1 MSRILLALL
10 LLAGAFLRVRL
21 ALDRPLWDDELW
33 QRFVTR
39 EDGCL
44 DFLLW
49 RHDELVH
56 PPLSFILNKLCC
68 DLFQSDAAW
77 VWRLPSI
84 VAGIL
89 CIPAGFAL
97 GKKLGSP
104 ALALGIAAML
114 AFDLNT
120 AWESANARMYSMFAL
135 GLLLALGAALD
146 MRGARRGEWRTAVWL
161 GFVLGALMWIH
172 LLAAVVWSALGLA
185 LAASRVAG
193 PAADC
198 GRGARQNGGSRGGCP
213 TWTSLAIAF
222 GVACLLGFP
231 GIARFF
237 AVREGVGAA
246 IPDRSPGEI
255 FHLLYWVVNLL
266 VWIEV
271 RFISPLVLALSAI
284 GAVAMLAGQ
293 VAQPPRLPAS
303 PAVAPTAV
311 AGRDGFTV
319 MSVLLLA
326 LGLLTALSQIH
337 LLRTH
342 PFSVMRYLI
351 PAQPILWIGL
361 PFLLLVAP
369 PQRLRLIAA
378 ALFCLF
384 LGVQAWNC
392 TRLES
397 TYGTVASDVRE
408 SRAFVDA
415 VDFVKASKSA
425 SDAVAYLPHDRFA
438 YRGEYF
444 GLPASESIGGPAFPT
459 APRFPKPHSAPT
471 PLNAPA
477 VWIVRRARV
486 SSDTDDR
493 STVIFDE
500 LVKQYLPNYLM
511 PDAVFAPAKD
521 YWQVTRI
528 DRERVTERTFPIE

>member
-1 MSRILLALL
+1 MNRILLALL
-10 LLAGAFLRVRL
+10 IIAGAFLRVRL

-39 EDGCL
+39 DAGYL
-44 DFLLW
+44 DLLLW

-77 VWRLPSI
+77 VWRLPSLI
-84 VAGIL
+84 AGVL

-114 AFDLNT
+114 AFDPNT
-120 AWESANARMYSMFAL
+120 AWESTNARMYAM
-135 GLLLALGAALD
+135 LALGTLVLIQLALPLFDEREISWRRASLLGFGLAALIWTH
-146 MRGARRGEWRTAVWL
+146 MLAVLPWTAVGL
-161 GFVLGALMWIH
+161 TAVL
-172 LLAAVVWSALGLA
+172 LLFRRDTPRHV
-185 LAASRVAG
+185 AS
-193 PAADC
+193 
-198 GRGARQNGGSRGGCP
+198 NF
-213 TWTSLAIAF
+213 AIAF
-222 GVACLLGFP
+222 GVACLLGSP
-231 GIARFF
+231 GLARFF
-237 AVREGVGAA
+237 AVRDGVGAA
-246 IPDRSPGEI
+246 VPGRTPAEI
-255 FHLLYWVVNLL
+255 SHLLYWITNLL

-271 RFISPLVLALSAI
+271 RFISPLVLALSFA
-284 GAVAMLAGQ
+284 GAAAMVRRYRA
-293 VAQPPRLPAS
+293 AS
-303 PAVAPTAV
+303 
-311 AGRDGFTV
+311 
-319 MSVLLLA
+319 LLILA

-361 PFLLLVAP
+361 PFLLLIAP
-369 PQRLRLIAA
+369 PPRLRAITTAV
-378 ALFCLF
+378 FCLF

-397 TYGTVASDVRE
+397 TYGTVSSNVRE
-408 SRAFVDA
+408 SRAFVGA
-415 VDFVKASKSA
+415 VDFVKANKSA

-459 APRFPKPHSAPT
+459 APRFPKPNPT
-471 PLNAPA
+471 PAPLDAPA
-477 VWIVRRARV
+477 AWIIKRV
-486 SSDTDDR
+486 HLHSNPSIEEETLFDR
-493 STVIFDE
+493 MVEHYRPTHDG
-500 LVKQYLPNYLM
+500 
-511 PDAVFAPAKD
+511 PDALGASVD
-521 YWQVTRI
+521 HWLIIRI
-528 DRERVTERTFPIE
+528 ARDGITARTFPIE